1 MFDTRSTQKYPTV
14 ERRNA
19 TQLPSWKNNET
30 KNGEKEK
37 RDIGDSRQ
45 KKIVF
50 FSSFLYFDLRV
61 KKKRLSL
68 LKQNEEWTNIF
79 TKVKKDSS
87 KQVF

>member
-1 MFDTRSTQKYPTV
+1 MGK
-14 ERRNA
+14 RRKEILA
-19 TQLPSWKNNET
+19 IQDKKNC
-30 KNGEKEK
+30 
-37 RDIGDSRQ
+37 
-45 KKIVF
+45 V